1 MLIQDPSDRIINRL
15 PQFYKSWD
23 KGSILFSFIDSFANE
38 LRKQKKE
45 LVNIKRTH
53 WIDTSYG
60 KNLDLL
66 AKIYKLY
73 RKQEESDEDF
83 RNRIKRFLFEF
94 TGGGTKKSILAQT
107 VAYLNLKEESEMP
120 ILIENPLRI
129 KKVKFTVQNGDSIS
143 VHSSSINDE
152 DFFLELS
159 LEEEGFEIL
168 DPSIYDQDSNSSI
181 KFHGTLRSGEKLRI
195 STEEKT
201 VLHINNDIRID
212 NVNSDSSSKSN
223 IFNNKSNNNGNN
235 HNNNNSNSNSN
246 NIFIDDKM
254 KVPRKKSTWIFKE
267 NTTPKLGRFD
277 EAIFDEYFYEVYV
290 PKCSLIIEWKSK
302 LLSSFELQIESGSF
316 ERSGVSIENFS
327 DLINSIKAAG
337 VKAFIEII
345 NKNNFP
351 IQQNKKNMLLE
362 MDDDDYGKKRND

>member
-23 KGSILFSFIDSFANE
+23 KESVLFSFIDSFANE
-38 LRKQKKE
+38 LRKQKKD

-120 ILIENPLRI
+120 ILIENPVRI
-129 KKVKFTVQNGDSIS
+129 KKVKMTVQNGDRISIQS
-143 VHSSSINDE
+143 ESIDDK

-168 DPSIYDQDSNSSI
+168 DPSIYDQDRNYSI

-195 STEEKT
+195 STEEKS
-201 VLHINNDIRID
+201 VSHINDDLRID
-212 NVNSDSSSKSN
+212 DVNNDSNS
-223 IFNNKSNNNGNN
+223 IFNNKKNNGNN
-235 HNNNNSNSNSN
+235 NNNN
-246 NIFIDDKM
+246 NIFIDEKM

-277 EAIFDEYFYEVYV
+277 EALFDEYFYEVYV
-290 PKCSLIIEWKSK
+290 PKCSLNIEWKAK
-302 LLSSFELQIESGSF
+302 LLSSFELQIESESF

-337 VKAFIEII
+337 VKAYIEII

-351 IQQNKKNMLLE
+351 IQQSNKSTLLE
-362 MDDDDYGKKRND
+362 MDDGNYGNKRND

>member
-1 MLIQDPSDRIINRL
+1 MLIQDPSDRIINRI

-23 KGSILFSFIDSFANE
+23 KESILFSFIDSFAHE

-94 TGGGTKKSILAQT
+94 TGGGTKKSILAQS

-120 ILIENPLRI
+120 VLIENPLRI
-129 KKVKFTVQNGDSIS
+129 KKVKMTVQNGDRISIQS
-143 VHSSSINDE
+143 ESIDDE
-152 DFFLELS
+152 DFFLDLS
-159 LEEEGFEIL
+159 LEEDGFEIL
-168 DPSIYDQDSNSSI
+168 DPAIYDQDNNSSI
-181 KFHGTLRSGEKLRI
+181 KFHGTLKSGEKLRI
-195 STEEKT
+195 STKEKS
-201 VLHINNDIRID
+201 VSHINNDLGID
-212 NVNSDSSSKSN
+212 NVNNDSSSS
-223 IFNNKSNNNGNN
+223 IFNNKSNNG
-235 HNNNNSNSNSN
+235 NNNNN
-246 NIFIDDKM
+246 NNNNLFIDDKM

-277 EAIFDEYFYEVYV
+277 EAHFDEYFYEVYV
-290 PKCSLIIEWKSK
+290 PKCSLNIEWKAEF
-302 LLSSFELQIESGSF
+302 LSSFELQIESESF

-327 DLINSIKAAG
+327 DLVNSIKAAG

-351 IQQNKKNMLLE
+351 IQQNNKRTLLE
-362 MDDDDYGKKRND
+362 MDDDNYGKKRND

>member
-45 LVNIKRTH
+45 LVNIRQTH

-66 AKIYKLY
+66 ANIFKLY

-107 VAYLNLKEESEMP
+107 VAYLNLKEEHEMP
-120 ILIENPLRI
+120 ILIENPLR
-129 KKVKFTVQNGDSIS
+129 KKKIQMTVQNGDKINIKSESI
-143 VHSSSINDE
+143 DDK
-152 DFFLELS
+152 DFLLELS

-168 DPSIYDQDSNSSI
+168 DPSIYDVDRNSSI
-181 KFHGTLRSGEKLRI
+181 QFHGTLKSGEKLI
-195 STEEKT
+195 INTEEKSVT
-201 VLHINNDIRID
+201 HIKSDFIIDNINNEPS
-212 NVNSDSSSKSN
+212 NSTNSSV
-223 IFNNKSNNNGNN
+223 SNNQSNN
-235 HNNNNSNSNSN
+235 MNNNSSNSL
-246 NIFIDDKM
+246 FLDDNM

-277 EAIFDEYFYEVYV
+277 EAFFDENFYEVYV
-290 PKCSLIIEWKSK
+290 PKCSLNIEWKAK
-302 LLSSFELQIESGSF
+302 LLSSFELQIESESF
-316 ERSGVSIENFS
+316 KRSGVSIENFS
-327 DLINSIKAAG
+327 DLVNSIKAAG
-337 VKAFIEII
+337 VKAYIEII
-345 NKNNFP
+345 NKNNFS
-351 IQQNKKNMLLE
+351 ILQGNSSTLSKE
-362 MDDDDYGKKRND
+362 EEDDYGKKRND

>member
-23 KGSILFSFIDSFANE
+23 KESILFSFIDSFANE
-38 LRKQKKE
+38 FRKQEKE

-107 VAYLNLKEESEMP
+107 TAYLNLKEESEMP

-143 VHSSSINDE
+143 VHSGSINDE
-152 DFFLELS
+152 DFFLELA

-181 KFHGTLRSGEKLRI
+181 KFYGTLRSGEKLRI

-201 VLHINNDIRID
+201 VSHINNDVRID
-212 NVNSDSSSKSN
+212 NVNSDSSSNSRDTS
-223 IFNNKSNNNGNN
+223 IFNNKGNNNGNN
-235 HNNNNSNSNSN
+235 NNND

-277 EAIFDEYFYEVYV
+277 EAHFDEYFYEVYV
-290 PKCSLIIEWKSK
+290 PKCSLIIEWKAK

-351 IQQNKKNMLLE
+351 TQQNNKNMLLE
-362 MDDDDYGKKRND
+362 MDDDNYGKKRSD

>member
-1 MLIQDPSDRIINRL
+1 MLIQDPSDRIINRI

-23 KGSILFSFIDSFANE
+23 KESILFSFIDSFAHE
-38 LRKQKKE
+38 LRKQKKD

-66 AKIYKLY
+66 ANIYKLY

-94 TGGGTKKSILAQT
+94 TGGGTKKSILAQS

-129 KKVKFTVQNGDSIS
+129 KKVKMTVQNGDRISIQS
-143 VHSSSINDE
+143 ESIDDE

-159 LEEEGFEIL
+159 LEEDGFEIL
-168 DPSIYDQDSNSSI
+168 DPAIYDQDNNSSI
-181 KFHGTLRSGEKLRI
+181 KFQGILKSGEKLRI
-195 STEEKT
+195 STKEKS
-201 VLHINNDIRID
+201 VSHINNDLGID
-212 NVNSDSSSKSN
+212 KVNNDSSSSSSSS
-223 IFNNKSNNNGNN
+223 IFNNKSNNG
-235 HNNNNSNSNSN
+235 NNNNN

-277 EAIFDEYFYEVYV
+277 EALFDENFYEVYV
-290 PKCSLIIEWKSK
+290 PKCSLNIEWKAEF
-302 LLSSFELQIESGSF
+302 LSSFELQIESESF

-327 DLINSIKAAG
+327 DLVNSIKAAG
-337 VKAFIEII
+337 VKAFIEMI

-351 IQQNKKNMLLE
+351 LQQNNKSTLLE
-362 MDDDDYGKKRND
+362 MDDDDKYGKKRND

>member
-1 MLIQDPSDRIINRL
+1 MLIQDPSDRITNRL
-15 PQFYKSWD
+15 PQFYKVWD
-23 KGSILFSFIDSFANE
+23 KESILFSFIDSFANE
-38 LRKQKKE
+38 LRKQNKE
-45 LVNIKRTH
+45 LLNIQRTH

-66 AKIYKLY
+66 ANIYKLY

-129 KKVKFTVQNGDSIS
+129 KKKQITIQNGDKIIIQSESI
-143 VHSSSINDE
+143 DDK
-152 DFFLELS
+152 DFLLELS

-168 DPSIYDQDSNSSI
+168 DPSVYDQDRNSSI
-181 KFHGTLRSGEKLRI
+181 KFNGTLKSGEKLLI
-195 STEEKT
+195 NTEEKS
-201 VLHINNDIRID
+201 VRHIKNDLRID
-212 NVNSDSSSKSN
+212 NVINDLSSNSNSN
-223 IFNNKSNNNGNN
+223 ILFDNKNNNGNDN
-235 HNNNNSNSNSN
+235 N

-254 KVPRKKSTWIFKE
+254 MVPRKKSIWIFKE

-277 EAIFDEYFYEVYV
+277 EALFDENFYEVYV
-290 PKCSLIIEWKSK
+290 PKCSIKIEWKAK
-302 LLSSFELQIESGSF
+302 LLSSFELQIESESF
-316 ERSGVSIENFS
+316 ERSGVSIDNFS

-337 VKAFIEII
+337 VKAYIEIL
-345 NKNNFP
+345 NKNNLS
-351 IQQNKKNMLLE
+351 IQQGNRSMLLE
-362 MDDDDYGKKRND
+362 MNDDNYGKKRND

>member
-1 MLIQDPSDRIINRL
+1 MLIQDPSDRIINRI

-23 KGSILFSFIDSFANE
+23 KESILFSFIDSFAHE

-107 VAYLNLKEESEMP
+107 IAYLNLKEEREMP

-129 KKVKFTVQNGDSIS
+129 KKIKVTVQNGDRINIQSESID
-143 VHSSSINDE
+143 DE
-152 DFFLELS
+152 DFSLELS
-159 LEEEGFEIL
+159 LEEDGFEIL
-168 DPSIYDQDSNSSI
+168 DPAIYDQDNNSSI
-181 KFHGTLRSGEKLRI
+181 KFHGTLKSGEKLRI
-195 STEEKT
+195 STKEKS
-201 VLHINNDIRID
+201 VSHINNDLGID
-212 NVNSDSSSKSN
+212 NVNNDSNSTSL
-223 IFNNKSNNNGNN
+223 FNNKSNHG
-235 HNNNNSNSNSN
+235 NNNNNDN

-254 KVPRKKSTWIFKE
+254 KIPRKKSTWIFKE
-267 NTTPKLGRFD
+267 NTTPKLGKFD
-277 EAIFDEYFYEVYV
+277 EARFDEYFYEVYI
-290 PKCSLIIEWKSK
+290 PKCSLNIEWKAEF
-302 LLSSFELQIESGSF
+302 LSSFELQIDSESF
-316 ERSGVSIENFS
+316 ERSGVSIQNFS

-345 NKNNFP
+345 NKNNSST
-351 IQQNKKNMLLE
+351 QQSTKSTLSVGNGY
-362 MDDDDYGKKRND
+362 DDNYGKKRND

>member
-1 MLIQDPSDRIINRL
+1 MLVQDPSDRIINRV

-23 KGSILFSFIDSFANE
+23 KESILFSFIDSFANE

-129 KKVKFTVQNGDSIS
+129 KKVKKTVQNGDSINIQS
-143 VHSSSINDE
+143 GSINDE

-168 DPSIYDQDSNSSI
+168 DPCVYDQDTNYSI
-181 KFHGTLRSGEKLRI
+181 KFYGTLRSGEKLRI
-195 STEEKT
+195 STKEKS
-201 VLHINNDIRID
+201 VSHINNDLRID
-212 NVNSDSSSKSN
+212 NVNNDSSSSS
-223 IFNNKSNNNGNN
+223 IFNNKSSNNGNN
-235 HNNNNSNSNSN
+235 N
-246 NIFIDDKM
+246 NIFIDDRM
-254 KVPRKKSTWIFKE
+254 KLPRKKSTWIFKE
-267 NTTPKLGRFD
+267 STTPKLGKFD
-277 EAIFDEYFYEVYV
+277 EALFDEYFYEVYV
-290 PKCSLIIEWKSK
+290 PKCSLIIEWKAK

-337 VKAFIEII
+337 VEAFIEVI

-351 IQQNKKNMLLE
+351 IQQSNKNMFLE
-362 MDDDDYGKKRND
+362 MDDDNYGKKRND

>member
-1 MLIQDPSDRIINRL
+1 MLIQDPSDRIINRI

-23 KGSILFSFIDSFANE
+23 KESILFSFLDSFAHE

-66 AKIYKLY
+66 ARIYKLY

-94 TGGGTKKSILAQT
+94 TGGGTKKSILAQS
-107 VAYLNLKEESEMP
+107 VAYLNLKEEREMP
-120 ILIENPLRI
+120 VLIENPLRI
-129 KKVKFTVQNGDSIS
+129 KKVKMTVQNGDRISIQS
-143 VHSSSINDE
+143 ESIDDE

-159 LEEEGFEIL
+159 LEEDGFEIL
-168 DPSIYDQDSNSSI
+168 DPAIYDQDNNSSI
-181 KFHGTLRSGEKLRI
+181 KFNGTLKSGEKLRI
-195 STEEKT
+195 STKEKS
-201 VLHINNDIRID
+201 VSHITNDLGIDDVNNDS
-212 NVNSDSSSKSN
+212 NSS
-223 IFNNKSNNNGNN
+223 IFNNKSNNG
-235 HNNNNSNSNSN
+235 NNNNNLY
-246 NIFIDDKM
+246 IDDKM
-254 KVPRKKSTWIFKE
+254 KVPRKKSTWVFRE

-277 EAIFDEYFYEVYV
+277 EAHFDEYFYEVYV
-290 PKCSLIIEWKSK
+290 PKCSLNIEWKAEF
-302 LLSSFELQIESGSF
+302 LSSFELQIESESF

-327 DLINSIKAAG
+327 DLVNSIKAAG

-351 IQQNKKNMLLE
+351 IQQNNKSTLLE
-362 MDDDDYGKKRND
+362 MDDDNYGKKRNA

>member
-1 MLIQDPSDRIINRL
+1 MLIQDPSDRIINRI

-23 KGSILFSFIDSFANE
+23 KESILFSFIDSFAHE

-94 TGGGTKKSILAQT
+94 TGGGTKKSILAQS

-129 KKVKFTVQNGDSIS
+129 KKVKMTVQNGDRISIQS
-143 VHSSSINDE
+143 ESIDDE

-159 LEEEGFEIL
+159 LEEDGFEIL
-168 DPSIYDQDSNSSI
+168 DPAIYDQDNNSSI
-181 KFHGTLRSGEKLRI
+181 KFHGTLKSGEKLRI
-195 STEEKT
+195 STKEKS
-201 VLHINNDIRID
+201 VSHINNDLGID
-212 NVNSDSSSKSN
+212 NVNNDSSSSS
-223 IFNNKSNNNGNN
+223 IFNNKSNNG
-235 HNNNNSNSNSN
+235 NNNNN
-246 NIFIDDKM
+246 NNNLFIDDKM

-277 EAIFDEYFYEVYV
+277 EAHFDEYFYEVYV
-290 PKCSLIIEWKSK
+290 PKCSLNIEWKAEF
-302 LLSSFELQIESGSF
+302 LSSFELQIESESF

-327 DLINSIKAAG
+327 DLVNSIKAAG

-351 IQQNKKNMLLE
+351 IQQNNKRTLLE
-362 MDDDDYGKKRND
+362 MDDDNYGKKRND

>member
-1 MLIQDPSDRIINRL
+1 MLIQDPSDRIINRI

-23 KGSILFSFIDSFANE
+23 KESILFSFIDSFAHE

-73 RKQEESDEDF
+73 RKQEELDEDF

-94 TGGGTKKSILAQT
+94 TGGGTKKSILAQS

-129 KKVKFTVQNGDSIS
+129 KKVKMTVQNGDRISIQS
-143 VHSSSINDE
+143 ESIDDE

-159 LEEEGFEIL
+159 LEEDGFEIL
-168 DPSIYDQDSNSSI
+168 DPAIYDQDNNSSI
-181 KFHGTLRSGEKLRI
+181 KFHGTLKSGEKLRI
-195 STEEKT
+195 STKEKS
-201 VLHINNDIRID
+201 VSHINNDLGID
-212 NVNSDSSSKSN
+212 NVNNDSSSSS
-223 IFNNKSNNNGNN
+223 IFNNKSNNG
-235 HNNNNSNSNSN
+235 NNNNN
-246 NIFIDDKM
+246 NLFIDDKM

-277 EAIFDEYFYEVYV
+277 EAHFDEYFYEVYV
-290 PKCSLIIEWKSK
+290 PKCSLNIEWKAEF
-302 LLSSFELQIESGSF
+302 LSSFELQIESESF

-327 DLINSIKAAG
+327 DLVNSIKAAG

-351 IQQNKKNMLLE
+351 IQQNNKRTLLE
-362 MDDDDYGKKRND
+362 MDDDNYGKKRND

>member
-1 MLIQDPSDRIINRL
+1 MLIQDPSDRIINRI

-23 KGSILFSFIDSFANE
+23 KESILFSFIDSFAHE

-94 TGGGTKKSILAQT
+94 TGGGTKKSILAQS

-129 KKVKFTVQNGDSIS
+129 KKVKMTVQNGDRINIQSESID
-143 VHSSSINDE
+143 DE
-152 DFFLELS
+152 DFFLELL

-168 DPSIYDQDSNSSI
+168 DPAIYDQDNNSSI
-181 KFHGTLRSGEKLRI
+181 KFHGTLKSGEKLRI
-195 STEEKT
+195 STKEKS
-201 VLHINNDIRID
+201 VSHINNDLGID
-212 NVNSDSSSKSN
+212 NVNNDSSSSSL
-223 IFNNKSNNNGNN
+223 FNNKSNNGNN
-235 HNNNNSNSNSN
+235 NN

-277 EAIFDEYFYEVYV
+277 EAHFDEYFYEVYV
-290 PKCSLIIEWKSK
+290 PKCSLNIEWKAEF
-302 LLSSFELQIESGSF
+302 LSSFELQIESESF

-327 DLINSIKAAG
+327 DLVNSIKAAG

-351 IQQNKKNMLLE
+351 IQQSNKSKLLE
-362 MDDDDYGKKRND
+362 MDDDNYGKKRND

>member
-23 KGSILFSFIDSFANE
+23 KESILFSFIDSFANE
-38 LRKQKKE
+38 LRKQKKD

-129 KKVKFTVQNGDSIS
+129 KKVKITVQNGDRINIQSESI
-143 VHSSSINDE
+143 DDK

-159 LEEEGFEIL
+159 LEEEGFEIS
-168 DPSIYDQDSNSSI
+168 DPSIYDQDNNSSI
-181 KFHGTLRSGEKLRI
+181 KFYGTLRSGEKLRI
-195 STEEKT
+195 STEDKS
-201 VLHINNDIRID
+201 LSHINNDLRID
-212 NVNSDSSSKSN
+212 NVNNDSSSNS
-223 IFNNKSNNNGNN
+223 IFNNK
-235 HNNNNSNSNSN
+235 NNNSNNN

-277 EAIFDEYFYEVYV
+277 EALFDDYFYEVYV
-290 PKCSLIIEWKSK
+290 PKCSLNIEWKAK
-302 LLSSFELQIESGSF
+302 LLSSFELQIESESF

-337 VKAFIEII
+337 VKAYIEII

-351 IQQNKKNMLLE
+351 IQQSNKSTLLKI
-362 MDDDDYGKKRND
+362 DDDNYGKKRSD

>member
-23 KGSILFSFIDSFANE
+23 KESVLFSFIDSFANE
-38 LRKQKKE
+38 LRKQKKD

-120 ILIENPLRI
+120 ILIENPVRI
-129 KKVKFTVQNGDSIS
+129 KKVKMTVQNGDRINIQSESI
-143 VHSSSINDE
+143 DDK

-168 DPSIYDQDSNSSI
+168 DPSIYDQDRNYSI

-195 STEEKT
+195 STEEKS
-201 VLHINNDIRID
+201 VSHINDDLRID
-212 NVNSDSSSKSN
+212 DVNNDSNS
-223 IFNNKSNNNGNN
+223 IFNNKKNNGNN
-235 HNNNNSNSNSN
+235 N
-246 NIFIDDKM
+246 NIFIDEKM

-277 EAIFDEYFYEVYV
+277 DALFDEYFYEVYV
-290 PKCSLIIEWKSK
+290 PKCSLNIEWKAK
-302 LLSSFELQIESGSF
+302 LLSSFELQIESESF
-316 ERSGVSIENFS
+316 ERSGVSIEN
-327 DLINSIKAAG
+327 
-337 VKAFIEII
+337 
-345 NKNNFP
+345 
-351 IQQNKKNMLLE
+351 
-362 MDDDDYGKKRND
+362 

>member
-1 MLIQDPSDRIINRL
+1 MLIQDPSDRIINRI

-23 KGSILFSFIDSFANE
+23 KESILFSFIDSFAHE

-73 RKQEESDEDF
+73 RKQEESDDDF

-94 TGGGTKKSILAQT
+94 TGGGTKKSILAQS

-120 ILIENPLRI
+120 VLIENPLRI
-129 KKVKFTVQNGDSIS
+129 KKVKMTVQNGDRISIQS
-143 VHSSSINDE
+143 ESIDDE
-152 DFFLELS
+152 DFFLDLS
-159 LEEEGFEIL
+159 LEEDGFEIL
-168 DPSIYDQDSNSSI
+168 DPAIYDQDNNSSI
-181 KFHGTLRSGEKLRI
+181 KFHGTLKSGEKLRI
-195 STEEKT
+195 STKEKS
-201 VLHINNDIRID
+201 VSHINNDLGID
-212 NVNSDSSSKSN
+212 NVNNDSSSS
-223 IFNNKSNNNGNN
+223 IFNNKSNNG
-235 HNNNNSNSNSN
+235 NNNNN
-246 NIFIDDKM
+246 NNNLFIDDKM

-277 EAIFDEYFYEVYV
+277 EAHFDEYFYEVYV
-290 PKCSLIIEWKSK
+290 PKCSLNIEWKAEF
-302 LLSSFELQIESGSF
+302 LSSFELQIESESF

-327 DLINSIKAAG
+327 DLVNSIKAAG

-351 IQQNKKNMLLE
+351 IQQNNKRTLLE
-362 MDDDDYGKKRND
+362 MDDDNNGKKRND

>member
-15 PQFYKSWD
+15 PQFYKGWD
-23 KGSILFSFIDSFANE
+23 KESILFSFIDSFANE
-38 LRKQKKE
+38 LRKQRKE
-45 LVNIKRTH
+45 LLNIKRTH

-66 AKIYKLY
+66 ANIFKLS

-129 KKVKFTVQNGDSIS
+129 KKVKNTVQNGDKINIKSESI
-143 VHSSSINDE
+143 DDK
-152 DFFLELS
+152 DFLLEIA

-168 DPSIYDQDSNSSI
+168 DPSVYDQDRNASI
-181 KFHGTLRSGEKLRI
+181 KFHGTLKSGERLI
-195 STEEKT
+195 INTEEKSVT
-201 VLHINNDIRID
+201 HIKSDLIIDNINNEPS
-212 NVNSDSSSKSN
+212 NNSNNSSISN
-223 IFNNKSNNNGNN
+223 NQSNNGNN
-235 HNNNNSNSNSN
+235 NNNL
-246 NIFIDDKM
+246 FIDNNM
-254 KVPRKKSTWIFKE
+254 KVPRKKSTWVFKE

-277 EAIFDEYFYEVYV
+277 EAFFDENFYEVYV
-290 PKCSLIIEWKSK
+290 PKCSLKIEWKAK
-302 LLSSFELQIESGSF
+302 LLSSFELQIESESF
-316 ERSGVSIENFS
+316 KRSGVSIENFS

-337 VKAFIEII
+337 VKAYIEII
-345 NKNNFP
+345 NKNNFS
-351 IQQNKKNMLLE
+351 ILQGNISTLSE
-362 MDDDDYGKKRND
+362 IYDDGYGKKRND

>member
-1 MLIQDPSDRIINRL
+1 MLIQDPSDRIINRI

-23 KGSILFSFIDSFANE
+23 KESILFSFIDSFANE
-38 LRKQKKE
+38 LRKQKKD

-94 TGGGTKKSILAQT
+94 TGGGTKKSILAQS

-120 ILIENPLRI
+120 VLIENPLRI
-129 KKVKFTVQNGDSIS
+129 KKVKMTVQNGDRISIQS
-143 VHSSSINDE
+143 ESIDDE
-152 DFFLELS
+152 DFFLDLS
-159 LEEEGFEIL
+159 LEEDGFEIL
-168 DPSIYDQDSNSSI
+168 DPSIYDQDRNSSI
-181 KFHGTLRSGEKLRI
+181 KFHGTLKSGEKLRI
-195 STEEKT
+195 STKEKS
-201 VLHINNDIRID
+201 VSHINNDLGID
-212 NVNSDSSSKSN
+212 NVNNDSSSS
-223 IFNNKSNNNGNN
+223 IFNSKRNNGNN
-235 HNNNNSNSNSN
+235 DNNNN

-277 EAIFDEYFYEVYV
+277 EAHFDEYFYEVYV
-290 PKCSLIIEWKSK
+290 PKCSLNIEWKAEF
-302 LLSSFELQIESGSF
+302 LSSFELQIESESF

-327 DLINSIKAAG
+327 DLVNSIKAAG

-351 IQQNKKNMLLE
+351 IQQNNKRTLLE
-362 MDDDDYGKKRND
+362 MDDDNYGKKRND

>member
-1 MLIQDPSDRIINRL
+1 MLIQDPSDRIINRI

-23 KGSILFSFIDSFANE
+23 KESILFLLIDSFAHE
-38 LRKQKKE
+38 LRKQKKD

-66 AKIYKLY
+66 ANIYKLS

-94 TGGGTKKSILAQT
+94 TGGGTKKSILAQS

-129 KKVKFTVQNGDSIS
+129 KKVKMTVQNGDRISIQS
-143 VHSSSINDE
+143 ESIDDE

-159 LEEEGFEIL
+159 LEEDGFEIL
-168 DPSIYDQDSNSSI
+168 DPAIYDPDNNSSI
-181 KFHGTLRSGEKLRI
+181 KFKGTLKSGEKLRI
-195 STEEKT
+195 STKEKS
-201 VLHINNDIRID
+201 VSRINNDPRID
-212 NVNSDSSSKSN
+212 NVNNDSSSSSSS
-223 IFNNKSNNNGNN
+223 IFNNKSNNG
-235 HNNNNSNSNSN
+235 NNNNNDNL
-246 NIFIDDKM
+246 FIDDKM

-277 EAIFDEYFYEVYV
+277 EALFDENFYEVYV
-290 PKCSLIIEWKSK
+290 PKCSLNIEWKAEF
-302 LLSSFELQIESGSF
+302 LSSFELQIESESF

-327 DLINSIKAAG
+327 DLVNSIKSAG

-351 IQQNKKNMLLE
+351 LQKNNKSTLLE
-362 MDDDDYGKKRND
+362 KMDGDDNNGKKRND

>member
-1 MLIQDPSDRIINRL
+1 MLIQDPSDRITNRI

-23 KGSILFSFIDSFANE
+23 KESILFSFIDSIAHE

-94 TGGGTKKSILAQT
+94 TGGGTKKSILAQS
-107 VAYLNLKEESEMP
+107 VAYLNLKEEREMP
-120 ILIENPLRI
+120 VLIENPLRI
-129 KKVKFTVQNGDSIS
+129 KKVKMTVQNGDRINIQSESID
-143 VHSSSINDE
+143 DE
-152 DFFLELS
+152 DFFLELL
-159 LEEEGFEIL
+159 LEEEGFEIV
-168 DPSIYDQDSNSSI
+168 DPAIYDQDNNSSI
-181 KFHGTLRSGEKLRI
+181 RFQGTLKSGEKLRI
-195 STEEKT
+195 STKEKT
-201 VLHINNDIRID
+201 VSHINNDLGIG
-212 NVNSDSSSKSN
+212 NVNNDSSSSSSL
-223 IFNNKSNNNGNN
+223 FNNKSNNGNN
-235 HNNNNSNSNSN
+235 N

-277 EAIFDEYFYEVYV
+277 EAHFDEYFYEVYV
-290 PKCSLIIEWKSK
+290 PKCSLNIEWKAEF
-302 LLSSFELQIESGSF
+302 LSSFELQIESESF

-327 DLINSIKAAG
+327 ELVNSIKAAG

-345 NKNNFP
+345 NKNNSP
-351 IQQNKKNMLLE
+351 TQQSSKSKLLE
-362 MDDDDYGKKRND
+362 IDGDNYGKKRND

>member
-1 MLIQDPSDRIINRL
+1 MLIQDPSDRIINRI

-23 KGSILFSFIDSFANE
+23 KESILFSFIDSFAHE

-73 RKQEESDEDF
+73 RKQEESDDDF

-94 TGGGTKKSILAQT
+94 TGGGTKKSILAQS

-120 ILIENPLRI
+120 VLIENPLRI
-129 KKVKFTVQNGDSIS
+129 KKVKMTVQNGDRISIQS
-143 VHSSSINDE
+143 ESIDDE
-152 DFFLELS
+152 DFFLDLS
-159 LEEEGFEIL
+159 LEEDGFEIL
-168 DPSIYDQDSNSSI
+168 DPAIYDQDNNSSI
-181 KFHGTLRSGEKLRI
+181 KFHGTLKSGEKLRI
-195 STEEKT
+195 STKEKS
-201 VLHINNDIRID
+201 VSHINNDLGID
-212 NVNSDSSSKSN
+212 NVNNDSRSS
-223 IFNNKSNNNGNN
+223 IFNNKSNNGNN
-235 HNNNNSNSNSN
+235 DNNNNNL
-246 NIFIDDKM
+246 FIDDKM

-277 EAIFDEYFYEVYV
+277 EAHFDEYFYEVYV
-290 PKCSLIIEWKSK
+290 PKCSLNIEWKAEF
-302 LLSSFELQIESGSF
+302 LSSFELQIESESF

-327 DLINSIKAAG
+327 DLVNSIKAAG

-351 IQQNKKNMLLE
+351 IQQNNKRTLLE
-362 MDDDDYGKKRND
+362 MDDDNYGKKRND

>member
-1 MLIQDPSDRIINRL
+1 MLIQDPSDRIINRI

-23 KGSILFSFIDSFANE
+23 KESILFSFIDSFAHE
-38 LRKQKKE
+38 LRKQKKD
-45 LVNIKRTH
+45 LINIKRTH

-94 TGGGTKKSILAQT
+94 TGGGTKKSILAQS

-129 KKVKFTVQNGDSIS
+129 KKVKMTVQNGDRISIQS
-143 VHSSSINDE
+143 ESIDDE
-152 DFFLELS
+152 DFFLELL
-159 LEEEGFEIL
+159 LEEEGFEIV
-168 DPSIYDQDSNSSI
+168 DPTIYDQDNNSSI
-181 KFHGTLRSGEKLRI
+181 KFHGTLKSGEKLRI
-195 STEEKT
+195 STKEKS
-201 VLHINNDIRID
+201 VSHINNDLGID
-212 NVNSDSSSKSN
+212 NVNNDSSSSSSSSSN
-223 IFNNKSNNNGNN
+223 SIFNNKSNNNSN
-235 HNNNNSNSNSN
+235 NNNNST
-246 NIFIDDKM
+246 FIDDKM
-254 KVPRKKSTWIFKE
+254 KIPRKKSTWIFKE

-277 EAIFDEYFYEVYV
+277 EALFDEYFYEVYV
-290 PKCSLIIEWKSK
+290 PKCSLNIEWKAEF
-302 LLSSFELQIESGSF
+302 LSSFELQLESKSF

-327 DLINSIKAAG
+327 DLVNSIKAAG

-345 NKNNFP
+345 NKSNSHT
-351 IQQNKKNMLLE
+351 QQSTKSTLLE

>member
-45 LVNIKRTH
+45 LVNIRQTH

-66 AKIYKLY
+66 ANIFKLY

-107 VAYLNLKEESEMP
+107 VAYLNLKEEHEMP
-120 ILIENPLRI
+120 ILIENPLR
-129 KKVKFTVQNGDSIS
+129 KKKIQMTVQNGDKINIKSESI
-143 VHSSSINDE
+143 DDK
-152 DFFLELS
+152 DFLLELS

-168 DPSIYDQDSNSSI
+168 DPSIYDVDRNSSI
-181 KFHGTLRSGEKLRI
+181 QFHGTLKSGEKLI
-195 STEEKT
+195 INTEEKSVT
-201 VLHINNDIRID
+201 HIKSDFIIDNINNEPS
-212 NVNSDSSSKSN
+212 NSTNSSV
-223 IFNNKSNNNGNN
+223 SNNQSNN
-235 HNNNNSNSNSN
+235 MNNNSSNSL
-246 NIFIDDKM
+246 FLDDNM

-277 EAIFDEYFYEVYV
+277 EAFFDENFYEVYV
-290 PKCSLIIEWKSK
+290 PKCSLNIEWKAK
-302 LLSSFELQIESGSF
+302 LLSSFELQIESESF
-316 ERSGVSIENFS
+316 KRSGVSIENFS
-327 DLINSIKAAG
+327 DLVNSIKSAG
-337 VKAFIEII
+337 VKAYIEII
-345 NKNNFP
+345 NKNNFS
-351 IQQNKKNMLLE
+351 ILQGNSSTLSKE
-362 MDDDDYGKKRND
+362 EEDDYGKKRND

>member
-1 MLIQDPSDRIINRL
+1 MLIQDPSDRIINRI

-23 KGSILFSFIDSFANE
+23 KESILFSFIDSFAHE

-94 TGGGTKKSILAQT
+94 TGGGTKKSILAQS

-120 ILIENPLRI
+120 LLIENPLRI
-129 KKVKFTVQNGDSIS
+129 KKVKMTVQNGDRISIQS
-143 VHSSSINDE
+143 ESIDDE

-159 LEEEGFEIL
+159 LEEDGFEIL
-168 DPSIYDQDSNSSI
+168 DPAIYDQDNNSSI
-181 KFHGTLRSGEKLRI
+181 KFHGTLKSGEKLRI
-195 STEEKT
+195 STK
-201 VLHINNDIRID
+201 VKSVSHINNDLGID
-212 NVNSDSSSKSN
+212 NVNNDSSS
-223 IFNNKSNNNGNN
+223 IFNNKNNNGNN
-235 HNNNNSNSNSN
+235 N

-277 EAIFDEYFYEVYV
+277 EAHFDEYFYEVYV
-290 PKCSLIIEWKSK
+290 PKCSLNIEWKAEF
-302 LLSSFELQIESGSF
+302 LSSFELQIESESF

-327 DLINSIKAAG
+327 DLVNSIKAAG

-351 IQQNKKNMLLE
+351 IQQHNKRTLLE
-362 MDDDDYGKKRND
+362 MDDNNYGKKRND

>member
-1 MLIQDPSDRIINRL
+1 MSIQDPADRITNRI

-23 KGSILFSFIDSFANE
+23 KESILFSFLDSFAHE

-94 TGGGTKKSILAQT
+94 TGGGTKKSILAQS

-120 ILIENPLRI
+120 VLIENPLRI
-129 KKVKFTVQNGDSIS
+129 KKVKMTVQNGDRISIQS
-143 VHSSSINDE
+143 ESIDDE

-159 LEEEGFEIL
+159 LEEDGFEIL
-168 DPSIYDQDSNSSI
+168 DPAIYDQENNSSI
-181 KFHGTLRSGEKLRI
+181 KFNGTLKSGEKLRI
-195 STEEKT
+195 STKEKS
-201 VLHINNDIRID
+201 VSHITNDLGIDDVNNDSS
-212 NVNSDSSSKSN
+212 NSS
-223 IFNNKSNNNGNN
+223 IFNNKSNNG
-235 HNNNNSNSNSN
+235 NNNNN
-246 NIFIDDKM
+246 NLYIDDKM
-254 KVPRKKSTWIFKE
+254 KVPRKKSTWVFRE

-277 EAIFDEYFYEVYV
+277 EAHFDEYFYEVYV
-290 PKCSLIIEWKSK
+290 PKCSLNVEWKAEF
-302 LLSSFELQIESGSF
+302 LSSFELQIESESF

-327 DLINSIKAAG
+327 DLVNSIKAAG

-351 IQQNKKNMLLE
+351 IQQNNKSTLLE
-362 MDDDDYGKKRND
+362 MDDDNYGKKRNA